1 MIWDFSTLFPNT
13 TQKYKIGEKDKKKN
27 NQDTLCS
34 HLIDTSS
41 FWYVNIKHISQSIN
55 NLIKLKNL
63 LLWTVCDKQAND
75 LQK

>member
-63 LLWTVCDKQAND
+63 LWRTVCDKQAND

>member
-13 TQKYKIGEKDKKKN
+13 TQKYKIGEKDKKN

-63 LLWTVCDKQAND
+63 LWQTVCDKQAND

>member
-13 TQKYKIGEKDKKKN
+13 TQKYKIGEKDKKN

-41 FWYVNIKHISQSIN
+41 FWYVNIKHISQSVN

-63 LLWTVCDKQAND
+63 LWRTVFDKQAND